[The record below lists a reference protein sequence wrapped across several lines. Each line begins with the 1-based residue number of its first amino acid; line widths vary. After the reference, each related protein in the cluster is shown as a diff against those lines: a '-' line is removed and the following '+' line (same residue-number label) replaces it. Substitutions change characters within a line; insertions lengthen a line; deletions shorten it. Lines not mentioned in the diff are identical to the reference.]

1 MKSVAT
7 KRHSDVS
14 DMVIV
19 AVDVR
24 SREEALEL
32 VGELLRLCK
41 RFKVGYT
48 LLCNAGFGIVDELIA
63 MGALVLL
70 DIKLHDIPNTVYE
83 ASRSLS
89 KKGIWGM
96 TMHACGGFEMM
107 RSCVNGASEG
117 AEEASLGKPLL
128 FAVTLLTS
136 ISQHQLNEELKV
148 SVKPSEYVTAM
159 AELAKSAGADG
170 VVASGEE
177 IEVIRERCGEE
188 LLIVV
193 PGIRPSWSAVEDQ
206 RRFTTPSEAVRRGA
220 NYIVVGRPI
229 LKASDRVDALKRIL
243 DEIASST

>member
-1 MKSVAT
+1 MAT
-7 KRHSDVS
+7 ERHSDVN

-24 SREEALEL
+24 GREEALTVVE
-32 VGELLRLCK
+32 ELLHLCR

-48 LLCNAGFGIVDELIA
+48 LLCNVGFSIIDEFTA

-70 DIKLHDIPNTVYE
+70 DIKLHDIPNTVFE
-83 ASRSLS
+83 ASRSLA

-107 RSCVNGASEG
+107 RSCVNGALEG
-117 AEEASLGKPLL
+117 AKEASLEKPLS

-148 SVKPSEYVTAM
+148 GAKPSEYVAAM

-177 IEVIRERCGEE
+177 LEVIRERCGDE

-193 PGIRPSWSAVEDQ
+193 PGIRPSWAAVEDQ
-206 RRFTTPSEAVRRGA
+206 RRFTTPSEAIRRGA

-229 LKASDRVDALKRIL
+229 LKAHNRIDALKRIL
-243 DEIASST
+243 DEIASSI